1 MKMQAMI
8 EVTCGSGDC
17 VGGACHSE
25 CDARGL
31 RGERVATLTSC
42 ALLKPINAHLS
53 RQQNDEINEN
63 FAEHLALIIYIM
75 RK

>member
-1 MKMQAMI
+1 MQAMVD
-8 EVTCGSGDC
+8 VTCGSGNC

-31 RGERVATLTSC
+31 RERVATLTSC
-42 ALLKPINAHLS
+42 DLLHANNARLS
-53 RQQNDEINEN
+53 RQQNDESNEH
-63 FAEHLALIIYIM
+63 FAEHLASIIYII